1 MRGVEGGSGAAGG
14 GLSPWRPRQRGCLR
28 PARSPPSV
36 RGRGGGAV
44 GPSPGPALGRVAVAG
59 SCPALPCQAAA
70 LLPAQGAAARRGSSH
85 PAAGKGSGSGV
96 GTGCG
101 AGPRLQLRAR
111 RPAGCSPACIPPG
124 ACARV
129 LVPPPRRCC
138 GQREPRA
145 AGQPLCLSWQKLLTK
160 GRATFRREEEVLNCS
175 CEEQDKGR

>member
-14 GLSPWRPRQRGCLR
+14 GLSPWRPRRRGCLR

-59 SCPALPCQAAA
+59 SCPARPRPCSWRREQPHGEAAA
-70 LLPAQGAAARRGSSH
+70 TPRQERAPAVGWG
-85 PAAGKGSGSGV
+85 PAAG
-96 GTGCG
+96 
-101 AGPRLQLRAR
+101 RAR
-111 RPAGCSPACIPPG
+111 GYSFAPVGRPAAPLPASRPG
-124 ACARV
+124 

-145 AGQPLCLSWQKLLTK
+145 SGQPLCLSWQKLLTK